1 MHMKDSVVIYKL
13 IYIQNGTKSSY
24 GAMSDCQLFTSNHI
38 FRVYFILL
46 ALCSLRSHK

>member
-1 MHMKDSVVIYKL
+1 MHMKDLVVINKL

-24 GAMSDCQLFTSNHI
+24 GAMSDCQLFTYNHI
-38 FRVYFILL
+38 FRVYFKLL